1 MIHGDF
7 IIGLPGET
15 KETADKTLKFIKELK
30 PNILQVAVATPIPGT
45 EFYDWVK
52 KNGFMLV
59 DNLEESIDEN
69 GYQKCIISYPE
80 FTKDNIENY
89 VDRALKEYYLNP
101 SYIPVA
107 MSNVLR
113 KNGFHELKG
122 IVSSAIKFLNYIG
135 RGK

>member
-1 MIHGDF
+1 
-7 IIGLPGET
+7 
-15 KETADKTLKFIKELK
+15 
-30 PNILQVAVATPIPGT
+30 
-45 EFYDWVK
+45 
-52 KNGFMLV
+52 
-59 DNLEESIDEN
+59 
-69 GYQKCIISYPE
+69 KCIISYPE

-122 IVSSAIKFLNYIG
+122 IFSSAIKFLNYIG
-135 RGK
+135 REK